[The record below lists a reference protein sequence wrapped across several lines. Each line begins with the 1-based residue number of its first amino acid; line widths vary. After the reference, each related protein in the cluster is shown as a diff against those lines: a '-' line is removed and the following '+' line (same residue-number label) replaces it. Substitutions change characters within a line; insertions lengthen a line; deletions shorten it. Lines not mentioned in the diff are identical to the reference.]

1 MHRHLCKRS
10 RQTMFV
16 CRPAELHERQPAAC
30 LSARGSPT
38 LKDDSLLPKWAAIW
52 RSDSD
57 WPPPPPRDVHQSAP
71 VGGPGARGRP
81 LASIQTRRRRRRLA
95 AGSRPRNF
103 GAFVRR
109 HSTRLL
115 RLLGFSARAST
126 GECFCAKKVG
136 ASARRRRRHAT
147 GGATGHLRRRRQ
159 RRRRLRR
166 RHQRDA
172 SQATDSERGR
182 LTDRQSSSSSSNSS
196 KSVARRRRR
205 AFLAKHSPLQRRLRA
220 SLASDKL
227 WFAAE
232 KGETHWALAG
242 AQQAQA
248 QGNSPRLW
256 LQRRRRRRRRCA
268 CVPVLLPTLLLLP
281 ASPATPLPLPLAVRE
296 FVGLT
301 ALASNDVAS
310 VSLAEAQA

>member
-1 MHRHLCKRS
+1 
-10 RQTMFV
+10 MFV

-57 WPPPPPRDVHQSAP
+57 WPPPPPPRDVHQSAP

-182 LTDRQSSSSSSNSS
+182 LTDRAAAAATAANRLLVGGGARFSRNTRRFSGGFVRRSRPTNSG
-196 KSVARRRRR
+196 
-205 AFLAKHSPLQRRLRA
+205 LRP
-220 SLASDKL
+220 KK
-227 WFAAE
+227 E
-232 KGETHWALAG
+232 KRIG
-242 AQQAQA
+242 
-248 QGNSPRLW
+248 LW
-256 LQRRRRRRRRCA
+256 LAHNKHRRKGTALGSGCSGGAGDGDAALVCLCCCRLCCCCRRRRRRRCRWL
-268 CVPVLLPTLLLLP
+268 C
-281 ASPATPLPLPLAVRE
+281 
-296 FVGLT
+296 
-301 ALASNDVAS
+301 
-310 VSLAEAQA
+310 VSLSV